1 MKRNARLAST
11 AVALGTILM
20 CSAQPA
26 FAQDTA
32 PITPPPTA
40 DTATEARSQYQQG
53 TQSFKDKHYEEAALH
68 FEAAASFRSNAVALY
83 TAGLAWDL
91 ANKPERAA
99 DAYARALSVGG
110 LDPKQTNLAKDRVA
124 QLEKML
130 GTATVT
136 APDGWRVQLDTFTE
150 VATPARIHGTA
161 GVHSLSVRS
170 PKGIERRDLTLEGG
184 KVSALELKDAP
195 KIEPKIEKP
204 PPPPPTPAALP
215 PRLQESFWTTRRAIG
230 VGVAGVGFMS
240 VVSGIILG
248 LEANSA
254 RDAYNAGPTQASYD
268 HAGSLQTWT
277 NITFIA
283 GAVLLAGGVAL
294 VVIPEKDEGK
304 SVHVSAGPGGA
315 MLTGSF

>member
-11 AVALGTILM
+11 AVALALFM
-20 CSAQPA
+20 PAFAQPA
-26 FAQDTA
+26 FAQD
-32 PITPPPTA
+32 PPPPTA
-40 DTATEARSQYQQG
+40 DSATEARSQYQQG
-53 TQSFKDKHYEEAALH
+53 TQSFQAKKYEEAALH

-83 TAGLAWDL
+83 TAALAWDL
-91 ANKPERAA
+91 ANKPDRAA
-99 DAYARALSVGG
+99 DAYGRSLTVGG
-110 LDPKQTNLAKDRVA
+110 LDPKQTTLAKDRVG

-150 VATPARIHGTA
+150 VATPARLHGTA
-161 GVHSLSVRS
+161 GVHSLSVRAAGKS
-170 PKGIERRDLTLEGG
+170 IERRDVTLDAG
-184 KVSALELKDAP
+184 KVSTFELKDTP
-195 KIEPKIEKP
+195 KVEPKVEKP
-204 PPPPPTPAALP
+204 PPPPPPPPLP
-215 PRLQESFWTTRRAIG
+215 PRLQESFWTTRRAVG

-240 VVSGIILG
+240 VLSGVILG

-254 RDAYNAGPTQASYD
+254 RDAYNAAPTQASFD

-283 GAVLLAGGVAL
+283 GGVLLAGGVAL

-304 SVHVSAGPGGA
+304 TVKVGVAPGGA
-315 MLTGSF
+315 MLAGSF